1 MKMAYK
7 PKKIVESLEYN
18 KQWDE
23 WARQGNWSPV
33 GWRWIEGPKGY
44 RLDKLSTTNY
54 LVIQRPHASLYHHS
68 YGMTSKFFKGLLEK
82 KLYGSKCPKCGSIY
96 LPPRAHCW
104 NAECRLEE
112 TEWVELPPRGEVHTF
127 SVMAFSATPFLK
139 TLPFIIAYVRVEGC
153 CTTVPT
159 RLLKVNPWDVY
170 PGLKVNINFVEHP
183 KGDIMDIY
191 CTPAET
197 PDPSK
202 RIMSSETIERLKDD
216 MRKVKEWV
224 VRKFGSEAKP
234 SIEI

>member
-1 MKMAYK
+1 MTYR
-7 PKKIVESLEYN
+7 PKKIVEAWEYN

-33 GWRWIEGPKGY
+33 GWRWVEGPKGY
-44 RLDKLSTTNY
+44 RLDQLSTANY
-54 LVIQRPHASLYHHS
+54 LVIQRPHASVYHHS
-68 YGMTSKFFKGLLEK
+68 YGMTSRFFKGLIEK
-82 KLYGSKCPKCGSIY
+82 KLYGAKCPKCGAIY
-96 LPPRAHCW
+96 CPPRAHCW
-104 NAECRLEE
+104 NPECRLQE
-112 TEWVELPPRGEVHTF
+112 TEWVELPLHGEVHTF

-159 RLLKVNPWDVY
+159 RLMKINPWDVY

-202 RIMSSETIERLKDD
+202 RMMTQEQIERLKND
-216 MRKVKEWV
+216 MQKVKEWV